1 MSHLKI
7 IVPAFILSG
16 FLITTNIAQAD
27 YQNEIGLFTSQT
39 EDEDNDTSDG
49 TTLFYTYYYNNV
61 DTSKG
66 PWAEAA
72 FINRAG
78 NVGISLSNS
87 ESTLATTTKLERSG
101 STISADISSPESD
114 LVFSAGYASTKSDY
128 KNGLSY
134 SSESTDYSLGIGYF
148 IQQYTLVTFTR
159 DESETKYSGLS
170 QTFNYDSETNSIGVK
185 ALLLRSD
192 TTALVLNASHSIRE
206 DSDDDEFKSTLL
218 LANYYLNPQ
227 LGVGGYLVKYSGNVE
242 ASKGNLYAI
251 TMNYFLNPKFQI
263 GLLYSK
269 FKPDNEKGTESEV
282 TQLTGSYYFQ
292 PQ

>member
-16 FLITTNIAQAD
+16 FLITSNIAQAD
-27 YQNEIGLFTSQT
+27 YQNEIGLFTYQA
-39 EDEDNDTSDG
+39 EGEDNDTSDG

-61 DTSKG
+61 NTSKG

-78 NVGISLSNS
+78 NIGISISNS
-87 ESTLATTTKLERSG
+87 ESTFGTTKVERSG

-114 LVFSAGYASTKSDY
+114 LVFSAGYASTESDY
-128 KNGLSY
+128 KNSLSY

-159 DESETKYSGLS
+159 NESETKYSGLS
-170 QTFNYDSETNSIGVK
+170 LPLTYDREANSIGVK
-185 ALLLRSD
+185 TLLLRSD
-192 TTALVLNASHSIRE
+192 ATALVLNASYSIAD
-206 DSDDDEFKSTLL
+206 DSNDNEFKSTLL

-242 ASKGNLYAI
+242 ASKGNSYAI
-251 TMNYFLNPKFQI
+251 TMNYFFNPKFQI

-282 TQLTGSYYFQ
+282 TQLTGSYYF
-292 PQ
+292 